1 MRFLRLLLLAAGL
14 ALVVPAAAHAVSI
27 GVDGGVLRVAADGTG
42 TLQTSIA
49 SLPGPCH
56 YPTQGGALDDAAG
69 CVLFSQSGAVAT
81 GAGCAHADAGS
92 TWFDDHPDVPVRLW
106 ACGLSGVS
114 RIDVAGGPKGDELT
128 FDPAFSVPV
137 PVPVAVSVG
146 QADTLEA
153 RDQTG
158 EAITCTGET
167 FVFDIDAQDRASS
180 CAGIAT
186 ADEQGGSIAVDGSTL
201 RYQVGIVKDFMRST
215 VEIGYRAPEESREGL
230 LPGALRIDAVA
241 KPTPG
246 DGCAFSDEWV
256 LCGVDPIRRVEIVAP
271 TRQSLRLK
279 LDLPEAST
287 YDVHVTGGSGGDELD
302 LRDGVAETIDTCGA
316 GSDSV
321 YADAVDTVAGD
332 CEYVAGTRQVGTPDF
347 GSVLRGQPIVGTR
360 VVRGSGTAQAARLV
374 VRCPRSAEHGCGGV
388 LQVDWAHGSPT
399 RIGEMDYWVAAGRTK
414 TVDVAVGHGLTR
426 AYYHDRPDPTARFM
440 RERKDHVD
448 VVVRQLV
455 GPHQRETRLT
465 LRGFERV
472 G

>member
-1 MRFLRLLLLAAGL
+1 MRLLRLLLLAAGL
-14 ALVVPAAAHAVSI
+14 VLGVPAAAHAVSI
-27 GVDGGVLRVAADGTG
+27 GVDGGVLRVAADRAGA
-42 TLQTSIA
+42 LETSIA
-49 SLPGPCH
+49 SVPGPCH

-69 CVLFSQSGAVAT
+69 CVLFSQSGDVT
-81 GAGCAHADAGS
+81 LGSGCARVDAGS
-92 TWFDDHPDVPVRLW
+92 AWFDDHPDVPVRLW

-128 FDPAFSVPV
+128 FDPGFAVSVA
-137 PVPVAVSVG
+137 VAVSVG
-146 QADTLEA
+146 QADTLDA

-158 EAITCTGET
+158 EAISCTGET
-167 FVFDIDAQDRASS
+167 FGFDIDPKDRPSG

-201 RYQVGIVKDFMRST
+201 RYQVGIVEDFMRST
-215 VEIGYRAPEESREGL
+215 VEVGYRAAEESREGL
-230 LPGALRIDAVA
+230 LPAALRIDTVA

-256 LCGVDPIRRVEIVAP
+256 LCGADPIRRVEITAP
-271 TRQSLRLK
+271 ARQSLRLK
-279 LDLPEAST
+279 LDLPASAA
-287 YDVHVTGGSGGDELD
+287 YDVHVTGGAGGDDLD
-302 LRDGVAETIDTCGA
+302 LRDGVAETVDACGT

-321 YADAVDTVAGD
+321 YADAVDMVAGD
-332 CEYVAGTRQVGTPDF
+332 CEVVAGTRNVGTPDL

-360 VVRGSGTAQAARLV
+360 VVRGSGTAQAARLL
-374 VRCPRSAEHGCGGV
+374 VRCPRSAKHGCGGV

-399 RIGEMDYWVAAGRTK
+399 RIGEMDYWVAPGRAK

-426 AYYHDRPDPTARFM
+426 AYYHDRPDPTPRFM

-465 LRGFERV
+465 LRGFARV
-472 G
+472 D

>member
-1 MRFLRLLLLAAGL
+1 MRLLRLLLLTSGL
-14 ALVVPAAAHAVSI
+14 ALGVPAAAHAVSI
-27 GVDGGVLRVAADGTG
+27 GVDGGVLRVAADGAG
-42 TLQTSIA
+42 ALGTSIA

-56 YPTQGGALDDAAG
+56 YPTQGGALDDPAG
-69 CVLFSQSGAVAT
+69 CVLFSQSGAVAV
-81 GAGCAHADAGS
+81 GPGCARADAGS

-114 RIDVAGGPKGDELT
+114 RIEVAGGPKGDELS
-128 FDPAFSVPV
+128 FDPAFAVSVPV
-137 PVPVAVSVG
+137 SVSVG
-146 QADTLEA
+146 RADTLEA
-153 RDQTG
+153 RDQTA

-167 FVFDIDAQDRASS
+167 FVFDIDPKDRPSG
-180 CAGIAT
+180 CVGIAT
-186 ADEQGGSIAVDGSTL
+186 ADKQGGSIAVDGSTL
-201 RYQVGIVKDFMRST
+201 RYQVGIVEDFMRST
-215 VEIGYRAPEESREGL
+215 VEVGYREAEESREGL
-230 LPGALRIDAVA
+230 LPAALRIDTVA

-256 LCGVDPIRRVEIVAP
+256 LCGADPIHRVEIVAP
-271 TRQSLRLK
+271 ARQSLRLK
-279 LDLPEAST
+279 LDLPAAPS
-287 YDVHVTGGSGGDELD
+287 YDVHVTGGAGGDDLD
-302 LRDGVAETIDTCGA
+302 LRDGVAETVDACGT

-332 CEYVAGTRQVGTPDF
+332 CEVVAGTRNVGTPDL

-360 VVRGSGTAQAARLV
+360 VVRGSGTAQAARLL

-399 RIGEMDYWVAAGRTK
+399 RIGEMDYWVAPGRTK

-426 AYYHDRPDPTARFM
+426 AYYHDRPDPTPRFM

-465 LRGFERV
+465 LRGFARV
-472 G
+472 D